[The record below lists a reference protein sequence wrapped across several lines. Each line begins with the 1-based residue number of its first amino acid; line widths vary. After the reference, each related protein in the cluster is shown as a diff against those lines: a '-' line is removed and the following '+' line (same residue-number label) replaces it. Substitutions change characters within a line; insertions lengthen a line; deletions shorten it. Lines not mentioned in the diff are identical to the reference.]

1 MPETVDLNAMS
12 DAEIADLAMRCMEVL
27 GLAEKVQVVVKVFH
41 EEGDRAELSSWL
53 SNEPD
58 EEEEED

>member
-27 GLAEKVQVVVKVFH
+27 ELAEKVQVVVKVFH
-41 EEGDRAELSSWL
+41 EEGDRAELASWL
-53 SNEPD
+53 NEPE